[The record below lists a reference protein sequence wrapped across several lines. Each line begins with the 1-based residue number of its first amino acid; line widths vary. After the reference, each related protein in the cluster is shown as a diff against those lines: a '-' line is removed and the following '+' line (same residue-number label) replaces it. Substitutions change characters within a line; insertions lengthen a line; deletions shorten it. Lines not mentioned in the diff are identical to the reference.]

1 MTKKYDQALDQRL
14 IVWLLSGIPV
24 RDKRGRW
31 LPPIY
36 PKTGFEELEARRA
49 LARELRTSR
58 PLDLGMRMLL
68 ADAFDPDRDEVERE
82 VQFKYRRKGKRRANA
97 MAENEIAEFIW
108 ARVQAGDK
116 LESVVSTALK
126 HFGYGEKS
134 RSHVIN
140 IWSRWQ
146 PILKRRCRLK
156 PLSPQ
161 DWGDKER
168 RRLSLARRR

>member
-1 MTKKYDQALDQRL
+1 
-14 IVWLLSGIPV
+14 
-24 RDKRGRW
+24 
-31 LPPIY
+31 
-36 PKTGFEELEARRA
+36 
-49 LARELRTSR
+49 
-58 PLDLGMRMLL
+58 MRMLL